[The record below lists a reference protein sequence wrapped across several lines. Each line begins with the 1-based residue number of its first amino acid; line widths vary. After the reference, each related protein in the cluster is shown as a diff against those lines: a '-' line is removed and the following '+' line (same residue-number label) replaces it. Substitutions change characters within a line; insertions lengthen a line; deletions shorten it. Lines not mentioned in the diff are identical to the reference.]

1 MAEQTLTTK
10 EAFLLCVFLI
20 LGTLVVMM
28 IFQYVKLNSKSTIF
42 CGVITRQYVR
52 EESET
57 SRNGTF
63 DVYYFT
69 VSNNNQNKTFSYLD
83 NNLVRKLINP
93 YEKNNL
99 KILNQAKINDK
110 LCVKYSLQYNE
121 NMSGSGVQ
129 KNMPYLIS
137 VSTME

>member
-1 MAEQTLTTK
+1 MTEQTLTTK

-83 NNLVRKLINP
+83 NNL
-93 YEKNNL
+93 
-99 KILNQAKINDK
+99 
-110 LCVKYSLQYNE
+110 
-121 NMSGSGVQ
+121 
-129 KNMPYLIS
+129 
-137 VSTME
+137 